1 LVAEHDDLSGAL
13 RKARLAEAAHFE
25 AVLGIKDSKSLRLQ
39 ALQDDLAPAVA
50 ATPEASKI
58 FDLALVP
65 GEPPRLWIDL
75 ISSVVM
81 EPDYRTYRL
90 LQDNQSG
97 RETLFETLNRDE
109 MLNFL
114 KSYMAHRMIARERLV
129 ASATPALPHLI
140 GYSTGAIIYAWLSG
154 FMLGLLALLVA
165 AISLG
170 KLSF

>member
-1 LVAEHDDLSGAL
+1 MAEHDDLSGAL

-39 ALQDDLAPAVA
+39 VLKDEIAPVIA
-50 ATPEASKI
+50 ATPEAASV

-75 ISSVVM
+75 ISFVEM

-90 LQDNQSG
+90 QQDNQGG
-97 RETLFETLNRDE
+97 REALFETANRAE
-109 MLNFL
+109 MLDYL
-114 KSYMAHRMIARERLV
+114 KTYLAHRMVARERHIMR
-129 ASATPALPHLI
+129 AAPHMQPMAR
-140 GYSTGAIIYAWLSG
+140 YTTGAVVYAWFNGLI
-154 FMLGLLALLVA
+154 LGILALVVA

-170 KLSF
+170 KLKF

>member
-1 LVAEHDDLSGAL
+1 VAEHDDLSGAL

-39 ALQDDLAPAVA
+39 ALKDDLAPAIA

-65 GEPPRLWIDL
+65 GEPPRLWVDL

-90 LQDNQSG
+90 LQDNQGG
-97 RETLFETLNRDE
+97 RETLFETVNRDE

-114 KSYMAHRMIARERLV
+114 KSYMAHRMIARERLI
-129 ASATPALPHLI
+129 ASATAPQQPTA
-140 GYSTGAIIYAWLSG
+140 GYSTGAVIYAWLSG
-154 FMLGLLALLVA
+154 FLLGLLALLVA

-170 KLSF
+170 KLRF

>member
-1 LVAEHDDLSGAL
+1 MTGHDDLSGAL

-39 ALQDDLAPAVA
+39 VLKDEIAPVIA
-50 ATPEASKI
+50 ATPEAASV

-75 ISSVVM
+75 ISFVEM

-90 LQDNQSG
+90 QQDNQGG
-97 RETLFETLNRDE
+97 REALFETANRAE
-109 MLNFL
+109 MLGYL
-114 KSYMAHRMIARERLV
+114 KTYLAHRMVARERHIMR
-129 ASATPALPHLI
+129 AAPQMQPAAR
-140 GYSTGAIIYAWLSG
+140 YTTGAVVYAWFNGLI
-154 FMLGLLALLVA
+154 LGMLALVVA

-170 KLSF
+170 KLKF

>member
-1 LVAEHDDLSGAL
+1 MAEHDDLSGAL

-90 LQDNQSG
+90 LQDNQAG
-97 RETLFETLNRDE
+97 RETLFETVNRDE

-129 ASATPALPHLI
+129 ASAAPTLPHLV

-154 FMLGLLALLVA
+154 LMLGLLALLVV

-170 KLSF
+170 MLRF

>member
-1 LVAEHDDLSGAL
+1 MAEHDDLSGAL

-39 ALQDDLAPAVA
+39 VLKDEISPVIA
-50 ATPEASKI
+50 ATPDAAQV

-75 ISSVVM
+75 ISFVVM

-90 LQDNQSG
+90 QQDNQSG
-97 RETLFETLNRDE
+97 REALFETADRAE
-109 MLNFL
+109 MVSYL
-114 KSYMAHRMIARERLV
+114 KTYLAHRLIARERQIVRAAPL
-129 ASATPALPHLI
+129 AQPAARFTTEAL
-140 GYSTGAIIYAWLSG
+140 IYAWFNGLILG
-154 FMLGLLALLVA
+154 FLALVVA

-170 KLSF
+170 KLKF

>member
-1 LVAEHDDLSGAL
+1 MAEHDDLSGAL

-39 ALQDDLAPAVA
+39 VLKDELIPVIA
-50 ATPEASKI
+50 ATPEAAQV

-75 ISSVVM
+75 ISFVEM

-90 LQDNQSG
+90 QQDNQGG
-97 RETLFETLNRDE
+97 REALFETADRAE
-109 MLNFL
+109 MKSYL
-114 KSYMAHRMIARERLV
+114 KSYLAHRMIARERQIV
-129 ASATPALPHLI
+129 RAAPVSQPSARYT
-140 GYSTGAIIYAWLSG
+140 TGAVVYAWFNGLI
-154 FMLGLLALLVA
+154 LGILALIVA

-170 KLSF
+170 KLKF